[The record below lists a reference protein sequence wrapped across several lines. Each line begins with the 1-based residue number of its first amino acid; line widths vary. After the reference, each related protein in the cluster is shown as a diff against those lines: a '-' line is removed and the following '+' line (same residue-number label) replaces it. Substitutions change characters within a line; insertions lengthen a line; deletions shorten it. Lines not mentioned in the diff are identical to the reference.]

1 MIRLGDDTY
10 VSYILGKR
18 IKVIA
23 IDQVMANLYIND
35 VYKGKCELS
44 LILKKIN
51 SFEMK
56 EQDIKGMVQDE
67 HRLYS
72 ELSEI
77 IKNQKISPQLE

>member
-1 MIRLGDDTY
+1 MIRLGNDTF

-18 IKVIA
+18 IKVVTT
-23 IDQVMANLYIND
+23 DQLMASLYIND
-35 VYKGKCELS
+35 EYKGKCELS

-56 EQDIKGMVQDE
+56 EQDIKGMVRDE
-67 HRLYS
+67 HKLYS

-77 IKNQKISPQLE
+77 IKTQKISPQLE